1 MWVPL
6 LSGNRKKNTLVPGYS
21 SKRLIM
27 IQSMD
32 VSRQESLEEK
42 KLCKPYLFLH
52 VSPVGIFAC
61 LTSLELLTY
70 NSDDISSFVVELLIR
85 ALFSV
90 LVVFCCPLACSMC
103 MLAYLLSFVWSMPK
117 QLPSIDKENK
127 VMPRQ
132 VTLPGLWLSN
142 FLFAQTYRNC
152 RYPVYAG
159 TFVITGVIF

>member
-1 MWVPL
+1 
-6 LSGNRKKNTLVPGYS
+6 
-21 SKRLIM
+21 M

-70 NSDDISSFVVELLIR
+70 NSDDVSSFVVELLIR

-132 VTLPGLWLSN
+132 VTLPGL
-142 FLFAQTYRNC
+142 
-152 RYPVYAG
+152 
-159 TFVITGVIF
+159 